1 MSGTH
6 GMGRR
11 GRRMRFGG
19 VALLVCVMAV
29 GGCGYRLRGT
39 VIEATTS
46 AVLVVDQDDP
56 RLTEPG
62 LPGAVVSLTL
72 DPGHLNAKNLGAHA
86 TDMNG
91 RFDVPIGQGAGF
103 LEYQLELLC
112 WLSGYQSA
120 QQRLALPGGTKQL
133 LILMAPGQD
142 SYRPG
147 PDILDE
153 SLRIEKQLR

>member
-1 MSGTH
+1 MSS
-6 GMGRR
+6 R
-11 GRRMRFGG
+11 GRPMRFAG

-29 GGCGYRLRGT
+29 GGCGYQLRGT

-56 RLTEPG
+56 RVNDPR

-86 TDMNG
+86 TDVNG
-91 RFDVPIGQGAGF
+91 RFDVPIGEGAGL

-112 WLSGYQSA
+112 RLSGYQA
-120 QQRLALPGGTKQL
+120 VQQRMALPGGTKQL
-133 LILMAPGQD
+133 LILMVPGRD
-142 SYRPG
+142 TYRPK

-153 SLRIEKQLR
+153 TLRLEKQLR